1 MSSRDAFDREFWE
14 GHWTDRDR
22 EADRPPAHPVLQ
34 SELDGLVPGTALDA
48 GCGEGAEAIWLAAHG
63 WAVTGADIASTA
75 LDRARA
81 HAATDQL
88 DIEWVEAD
96 LGRWMPPRQYDLVTT
111 FYAHPD
117 IPQLEFYRRI
127 AGWVRPGGTLLIVGH
142 LRDEDGD
149 HGHETGGPVA
159 HATVGADDVVALLEA
174 DGWRI
179 VTAAEHTRTL
189 GDASGRPVRLDD
201 VIVRA
206 TR

>member
-1 MSSRDAFDREFWE
+1 M
-14 GHWTDRDR
+14 
-22 EADRPPAHPVLQ
+22 
-34 SELDGLVPGTALDA
+34 
-48 GCGEGAEAIWLAAHG
+48 
-63 WAVTGADIASTA
+63 
-75 LDRARA
+75 
-81 HAATDQL
+81 
-88 DIEWVEAD
+88 
-96 LGRWMPPRQYDLVTT
+96 VTT

-142 LRDEDGD
+142 LRDEHGD
-149 HGHETGGPVA
+149 HGHETGPAA
-159 HATVGADDVVALLEA
+159 HATVGAADVVSLLEA
-174 DGWRI
+174 DGWQI